1 MRTYA
6 AEVITA
12 NFDGIW
18 NGNNYFL
25 YLHEDGRI
33 HYYRQDLGFFFLNFL
48 FYFISFH
55 LFIYSFIFF

>member
-33 HYYRQDLGFFFLNFL
+33 HYYRQDLGFFFF
-48 FYFISFH
+48 FFSFFPFSDFFFIS
-55 LFIYSFIFF
+55 